1 MNDSRKR
8 KTLTSDY
15 SKFLFGSKEEAL
27 KAKVKMEKKYP
38 SIKMKVNE
46 HGSLFCHRNGSLLF
60 EQIFEADVV
69 ALGGAPVHSVP

>member
-8 KTLTSDY
+8 KPLTSDY
-15 SKFLFGSKEEAL
+15 SKYLFASKEAAHEA
-27 KAKVKMEKKYP
+27 KIKMEAKYP

-46 HGSLFCHRNGSLLF
+46 HGSLFCHRNGSMLF
-60 EQIFEADVV
+60 EKLLEADVV